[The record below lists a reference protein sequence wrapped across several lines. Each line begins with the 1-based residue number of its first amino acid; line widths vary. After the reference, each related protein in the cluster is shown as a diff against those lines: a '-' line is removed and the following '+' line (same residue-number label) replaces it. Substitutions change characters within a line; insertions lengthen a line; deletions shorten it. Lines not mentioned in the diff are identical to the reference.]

1 MTRKKVGGTAH
12 KWLIEDAQALVIDL
26 SQQLKAA
33 TESLRREQ
41 RQQVTLDLVQAGLTM
56 VSLQQKIGE
65 MTLLIASG
73 RTFPKD
79 GDE

>member
-12 KWLIEDAQALVIDL
+12 RWLIEDAQALVIDL
-26 SQQLKAA
+26 SQQCRAA
-33 TESLRREQ
+33 AENLRREQ
-41 RQQVTLDLVQAGLTM
+41 RQQAVIDLAQAGLTM

-65 MTLLIASG
+65 MQLLIASG
-73 RTFPKD
+73 RTFSKD

>member
-1 MTRKKVGGTAH
+1 MTRKKVGATAH
-12 KWLIEDAQALVIDL
+12 RWLIEDAQALVIDL

-41 RQQVTLDLVQAGLTM
+41 RQQATLDLVQAGLTM

-65 MTLLIASG
+65 MQLLIAFG
-73 RTFPKD
+73 LPFPKD

>member
-26 SQQLKAA
+26 SHQLKAA

-41 RQQVTLDLVQAGLTM
+41 RQQATLDLVQAGLTM
-56 VSLQQKIGE
+56 VNLQQKIGE
-65 MTLLIASG
+65 MQLLIASG